1 MKNVLRLLVL
11 LGVCLAF
18 SYDFAAA
25 CGGPWI
31 PPWRPSLYN
40 PVLSSEPGTKV
51 VPSDDAFAAENIADW
66 MAFIPGTD
74 VADIRAL
81 VYESAP
87 ADLQRLR
94 DGCDKGEPAAGLT
107 PSGKAED
114 WVCRTKNAA
123 VPEYLLFAKECE
135 AWRGVA
141 AGRATIDELWSYRKT
156 DTEEG
161 LRLAALAEQ
170 RMQTAD
176 TEFLRLRYAFQA
188 LRLYHGLRF
197 HDRAIALFREQ
208 VEGMNSNAV
217 AKDWCRAWYAGA
229 LYFSRDY
236 PAAFR
241 EAAAARL
248 HSRAYAGAMTLTASW
263 ALEKDPECSDTAL
276 QLCRTPRERLDVLA
290 MACLAKPNSGAAVT
304 LLREIAA
311 SGLPVDPQL
320 MEVLGGIVA
329 GAQGPYAELGYDS
342 SYKSMD
348 AYLKD
353 LEAGFAAL
361 RDAKLFPQ
369 PVRPALMAANLA
381 FLRRDLPAVRTWLDL
396 AEPHASDVETGL
408 QLFVLRLALLGAAP
422 GGGENDAQIAV
433 KLRLLRF
440 FAGYAETAPKPEELS
455 PSDAALLRRVTEA
468 GGPTDGWRVFLGA
481 SGREVLGGVFSEGFA
496 QNGRAYLGA
505 ACIPAG
511 YLFGKDEVSWSWDY
525 YFDSAA
531 AGVEAAGMEPEQ
543 IARLRKMVE
552 RPTGPLEVF
561 LTSSPFI
568 WKREEL
574 VDMEGAR
581 YAARENFSAAAR
593 LLDRERR
600 GEGKYW
606 ADAPARS
613 AWTTEPSFFPESAR
627 EPEAFG
633 YEISLEEEPA
643 AEDAKGTHP
652 AVSVVN
658 TSGREQSGT
667 PPRPF
672 DAALLL
678 RPVGVWDLRLPQ
690 AYVDMAVTAA
700 PTPMVWDLAGRR
712 VRSNDGAPADGS
724 DPKAPPPLTPAQ
736 LAVNRKI
743 TERCLWVLSQNASD
757 TRARAEHML
766 ALDWLI
772 RVGDAYDAELAD
784 RARYMQA
791 KYVFSFHASP
801 AQDIL
806 RRYDWANSEPP
817 AFNPAYDRFLAV
829 AHGTKDRELA
839 ARALFM
845 AAFCRQTGYFEY
857 IYRSGGHVGA
867 GWSSDPYFRDNP
879 PFAEMH
885 AKYRD
890 TEFYKNAVNAC
901 TYLRDFVALQK

>member
-1 MKNVLRLLVL
+1 MRNVLRLFVL
-11 LGVCLAF
+11 IGVCLALP
-18 SYDFAAA
+18 YDFAAA

-40 PVLSSEPGTKV
+40 PALSVEPGTKT
-51 VPSDDAFAAENIADW
+51 VPSDDAFTVENIADW

-74 VADIRAL
+74 EADIRAL
-81 VYESAP
+81 VYESSP
-87 ADLQRLR
+87 ENLQRLL
-94 DGCDKGEPAAGLT
+94 DGCNKAEEVVGLT

-141 AGRATIDELWSYRKT
+141 AVRATVDEVWTYRKT

-161 LRLAALAEQ
+161 LRLAVLAER
-170 RMQTAD
+170 RMLAAPS
-176 TEFLRLRYAFQA
+176 EFLRLRYAFQA

-197 HDRAIALFREQ
+197 YDRAVALFRGQ
-208 VEGMNSNAV
+208 VEGADAQAV
-217 AKDWCRAWYAGA
+217 AKDWCRAWYAGS

-241 EAAAARL
+241 EAAAAR
-248 HSRAYAGAMTLTASW
+248 HSRAYADAMVLTASW
-263 ALEKDPECSDTAL
+263 ALEKDPESSDTAL

-290 MACLAKPNSGAAVT
+290 MACQAKSNSAAAVI

-311 SGLPVDPQL
+311 AGLAVDPQL
-320 MEVLGGIVA
+320 LDVLGDIVA
-329 GAQGPYAELGYDS
+329 GAQGPYAELEYDS

-353 LEAGFAAL
+353 LEAGFALL

-369 PVRPALMAANLA
+369 PARPALMAANLA
-381 FLRRDLPAVRTWLDL
+381 FLRRDLPSVRAWLDL
-396 AEPHASDVETGL
+396 AEPHVADPETGL

-422 GGGENDAQIAV
+422 GVGENDAGIAV

-455 PSDAALLRRVTEA
+455 PADAALLRRVTEA
-468 GGPTDGWRVFLGA
+468 GGPAEGWREFLGA
-481 SGREVLGGVFSEGFA
+481 SGREILGGVFSEGFA
-496 QNGRAYLGA
+496 KSGRAYLGA
-505 ACIPAG
+505 ACLPAG
-511 YLFGKDEVSWSWDY
+511 YLFGKDEVAWSWDY
-525 YFDSAA
+525 YFDSTA
-531 AGVEAAGMEPEQ
+531 AGVAAAGMEPEQ
-543 IARLRKMVE
+543 IARLRKMIE
-552 RPTGPLEVF
+552 RPTGPLEVL

-581 YAARENFSAAAR
+581 YAAHQNFAAAAR

-600 GEGKYW
+600 GGGKYW
-606 ADAPARS
+606 ADAPAR
-613 AWTTEPSFFPESAR
+613 ATWTTEPSFFLESAR
-627 EPEAFG
+627 EPDAFG
-633 YEISLEEEPA
+633 HEISLAEGPA
-643 AEDAKGTHP
+643 AEDAKGEHV
-652 AVSVVN
+652 AAAVVN

-667 PPRPF
+667 PPRSF
-672 DAALLL
+672 DAELLL

-690 AYVDMAVTAA
+690 AYVNVAVTAA

-712 VRSNDGAPADGS
+712 VRSSDGGPTDGVNPQNAS
-724 DPKAPPPLTPAQ
+724 PLTPAQ
-736 LAVNRKI
+736 FAVNRKI
-743 TERCLWVLSQNASD
+743 TERCLWVLSQNAAD

-772 RVGDAYDAELAD
+772 RVGDAYDVELAD
-784 RARYMQA
+784 RARYIQA

-806 RRYDWANSEPP
+806 RRYDWANNAPP
-817 AFNPAYDRFLAV
+817 SFNPAYDRFLAV

-879 PFAEMH
+879 PFTEMH
-885 AKYRD
+885 VKYRD

-901 TYLRDFVALQK
+901 TYLRDFVSLQK